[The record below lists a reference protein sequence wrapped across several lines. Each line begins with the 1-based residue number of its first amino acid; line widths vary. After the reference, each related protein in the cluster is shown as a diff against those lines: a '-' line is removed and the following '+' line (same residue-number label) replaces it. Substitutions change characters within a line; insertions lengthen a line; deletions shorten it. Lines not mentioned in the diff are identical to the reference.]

1 MSGDEFSDL
10 SIWLSEGIYCASKAE
25 AFVSEL
31 CSRIIKAGV
40 PISRMGAFIRILHPN
55 VIGRG
60 FIWKNG
66 GEVVTINDGVGTDEV
81 ENFQSAPLSIVR
93 ETRQEVRH
101 QLCSSY
107 PADSVLVRGL
117 RAEGATDYIAFP
129 FTFTNGAVHVI
140 SWTTKEPGGFTSHH
154 VASLRKLVPMF
165 SRVAEIMSLRRT
177 TTTLLDTYV
186 GNQTGELILAGQIQ
200 RGHTKL
206 MDAVIWLSDLRGFT
220 RMSERFPAVIVV
232 EALNLYFGCQVPAI
246 NRQGGE
252 ILKFMGDGLLA
263 VFPIDLKTENVPD
276 VCARAL
282 AAAREVTASVEA
294 IDYGDGLAMI
304 DALRFGMALHV
315 GKVLYGNIGGGNRMD
330 FTCIGPAVNLAARL
344 EKLTGK
350 LNLKIVASREFAHH
364 GGPDWTDLG
373 EFEVA
378 GFAAPER
385 VFGLCEAT
393 VPASVGRS

>member
-1 MSGDEFSDL
+1 
-10 SIWLSEGIYCASKAE
+10 
-25 AFVSEL
+25 
-31 CSRIIKAGV
+31 
-40 PISRMGAFIRILHPN
+40 
-55 VIGRG
+55 
-60 FIWKNG
+60 
-66 GEVVTINDGVGTDEV
+66 
-81 ENFQSAPLSIVR
+81 
-93 ETRQEVRH
+93 
-101 QLCSSY
+101 
-107 PADSVLVRGL
+107 
-117 RAEGATDYIAFP
+117 
-129 FTFTNGAVHVI
+129 
-140 SWTTKEPGGFTSHH
+140 
-154 VASLRKLVPMF
+154 MF

-232 EALNLYFGCQVPAI
+232 EALNRYFGCQVPAI

-373 EFEVA
+373 EFDVA

-385 VFGLCEAT
+385 VFGLREAT
-393 VPASVGRS
+393 ASVGRL